1 MNDKDIKMEKM
12 ANMNVP
18 PGIFSR
24 WFYILKDKL
33 TNYKNDDS
41 MCRVKGS
48 FVSLIMFFYGYKRA

>member
-1 MNDKDIKMEKM
+1 MEKM

-24 WFYILKDKL
+24 WFCILKDRL

-41 MCRVKGS
+41 ICHTKVY
-48 FVSLIMFFYGYKRA
+48 FASLIMFFYGYKRANSMVES